1 MIPYTDEMEAQERED
16 LQRAIRLLMNQTY
29 VLERKYD
36 RKSKRMQLNHEF
48 RVCDQHLEF
57 LKEYFALAG
66 FTVREE
72 LTDGII
78 WLLPEEG
85 QAGPRLSEYTTKFLL
100 MLKVIYDEQMASAS
114 TRSYVVTTRAQVQE
128 KMDSFKLLS
137 RQPPAAE
144 VRSAIRILKKY
155 QMIDFIDS
163 GEELEPDARFL
174 IYPTINM
181 LLMGEEIQRV
191 AKAYANEEGED
202 DDSTI

>member
-85 QAGPRLSEYTTKFLL
+85 QAGPRLSEYTT
-100 MLKVIYDEQMASAS
+100 
-114 TRSYVVTTRAQVQE
+114 TTRAQVQE

>member
-1 MIPYTDEMEAQERED
+1 
-16 LQRAIRLLMNQTY
+16 
-29 VLERKYD
+29 
-36 RKSKRMQLNHEF
+36 
-48 RVCDQHLEF
+48 
-57 LKEYFALAG
+57 
-66 FTVREE
+66 
-72 LTDGII
+72 
-78 WLLPEEG
+78 
-85 QAGPRLSEYTTKFLL
+85 

-114 TRSYVVTTRAQVQE
+114 TSSYVVTTRAQVQE

-137 RQPPAAE
+137 RQPPTAE
-144 VRSAIRILKKY
+144 VRSAVRILKKY